1 VEDSKV
7 MAAKT
12 VIRVHFMDDSCRA
25 FAIEEN
31 QTAEQLKAIIVDKI
45 ELKEEACF
53 AIFEKKDG
61 WERCL
66 EPEEKPCELITLW
79 TDPNSNSS
87 EKDKKTAKPKETK
100 DGKESFKDAP
110 FAFIFKKKI
119 FLRDDEREMADPV
132 AKHHVYIQ
140 ALYSV
145 IESEY
150 PCQLDYAIRL
160 AGLQVQIVY
169 GNHKPET
176 HAVGFLTQNLKS
188 YVPKDLFG
196 SKKPNE
202 WEEKIFKAHSTVSGK
217 SAEEAKTEY
226 LDIVKQWPFY
236 GTTFYPACKSVGRQR
251 TPPKVI
257 IGVNAEGILLLKKDK
272 ELVSTHPF
280 TEICSWASS
289 STTFAFEFGS
299 QTESQKYT
307 FETKQGAII
316 AATIQTYIDILVQM
330 LKNTDIDEEEE
341 LEQTN

>member
-1 VEDSKV
+1 
-7 MAAKT
+7 MAKKFA
-12 VIRVHFMDDSCRA
+12 RVHFMDETCRA
-25 FAIEEN
+25 FAVDDN
-31 QTAEQLKAIIVDKI
+31 TTAEQLKATIVEKI

-53 AIFEKKDG
+53 ALFEKKDG

-66 EPEEKPCELITLW
+66 EPEDKPCELMALW
-79 TDPNSNSS
+79 TDNNAT
-87 EKDKKTAKPKETK
+87 TAKA
-100 DGKESFKDAP
+100 KDAS

-119 FLRDDEREMADPV
+119 FLRDDEQEMRDLV
-132 AKHHVYIQ
+132 AKHLIYIQ

-150 PCQLDYAIRL
+150 PCTQDEAIRL

-169 GNHKPET
+169 GDHKSAT
-176 HAVGFLTQNLKS
+176 HTVGFLTQNLKQF
-188 YVPKDLFG
+188 VPKDLFT
-196 SKKPNE
+196 SERKRPQE
-202 WEEKIFKAHSTVSGK
+202 WETLIFKQHGTNFGK
-217 SAEEAKTEY
+217 SAEDSKTEY
-226 LDIVKQWPFY
+226 LDVVKQWPFY
-236 GTTFYPACKSVGRQR
+236 GTTFYPPCKSAGKQK
-251 TPPKVI
+251 TPAKVI

-307 FETKQGAII
+307 FETKHGAII

-330 LKNTDIDEEEE
+330 LKNGSAEEEE
-341 LEQTN
+341 E

>member
-1 VEDSKV
+1 
-7 MAAKT
+7 MAT
-12 VIRVHFMDDSCRA
+12 TGRRVVRIHFMDDSIKA
-25 FAIEEN
+25 FALDDN
-31 QTAEQLKAIIVDKI
+31 TSAEQLKATVVERIAMREDS
-45 ELKEEACF
+45 CF

-66 EPEEKPCELITLW
+66 EPDEKPCELMALW
-79 TDPNSNSS
+79 NTDVNN
-87 EKDKKTAKPKETK
+87 PKNQC
-100 DGKESFKDAP
+100 SFV
-110 FAFIFKKKI
+110 FKKKI
-119 FLRDDEREMADPV
+119 FLRDDEREMQDPV

-140 ALYSV
+140 ALHSV

-150 PCQLDYAIRL
+150 TCSMEDAIKL

-169 GNHKPET
+169 GDHKSAT
-176 HAVGFLTQNLKS
+176 HVTGFLTANLKQFI
-188 YVPKDLFG
+188 PKDLFG
-196 SKKPNE
+196 QKKQD
-202 WEEKIFKAHSTVSGK
+202 WETLIFKAHANNIGK
-217 SAEEAKTEY
+217 SEDEAKTEY

-236 GTTFYPACKSVGRQR
+236 GTTFYPPCKTIGNKRI
-251 TPPKVI
+251 PPKVI

-316 AATIQTYIDILVQM
+316 AASIQTYIDILVQM
-330 LKNTDIDEEEE
+330 LKSGEDDD
-341 LEQTN
+341 

>member
-1 VEDSKV
+1 MAKKV
-7 MAAKT
+7 
-12 VIRVHFMDDSCRA
+12 VRVHFMDDSIRA
-25 FAIEEN
+25 FAIDESSS
-31 QTAEQLKAIIVDKI
+31 ADQLKAIVVEKI
-45 ELKEEACF
+45 TLKEDSCF

-66 EPEEKPCELITLW
+66 EPDEKPCELMALW
-79 TDPNSNSS
+79 NNDATPA
-87 EKDKKTAKPKETK
+87 AKNQC
-100 DGKESFKDAP
+100 
-110 FAFIFKKKI
+110 AFVFKKKI
-119 FLRDDEREMADPV
+119 FLRDDEREMQDLT

-140 ALYSV
+140 ALHSV

-150 PCQLDYAIRL
+150 PCSVEDAIKL

-169 GNHKPET
+169 GDHKAST
-176 HAVGFLTQNLKS
+176 HVVGFLTANLKQF
-188 YVPKDLFG
+188 VPKDLFG
-196 SKKPNE
+196 LKKSSE
-202 WEEKIFKAHSTVSGK
+202 WEGLIFKAHSLNTGK
-217 SAEEAKTEY
+217 SEEDAKTEY

-236 GTTFYPACKSVGRQR
+236 GTTFYPPCR
-251 TPPKVI
+251 TIGNKKIPSKVI

-316 AATIQTYIDILVQM
+316 AASIQTYIDILVQM
-330 LKNTDIDEEEE
+330 LKSGEDADDEDD
-341 LEQTN
+341 

>member
-1 VEDSKV
+1 MAKKV
-7 MAAKT
+7 
-12 VIRVHFMDDSCRA
+12 VRVHFMDDSIKA
-25 FAIEEN
+25 FAIDEN
-31 QTAEQLKAIIVDKI
+31 SSADQLKATVVEKIV
-45 ELKEEACF
+45 LKEDSCF

-66 EPEEKPCELITLW
+66 EPDEKPCELMALW
-79 TDPNSNSS
+79 NSEASAPA
-87 EKDKKTAKPKETK
+87 AKNQC
-100 DGKESFKDAP
+100 
-110 FAFIFKKKI
+110 AFVFKKKI
-119 FLRDDEREMADPV
+119 FLRDDEREMQDLV

-140 ALYSV
+140 ALHSV

-150 PCQLDYAIRL
+150 PCSAEDAIKL

-169 GNHKPET
+169 GDHKSST
-176 HAVGFLTQNLKS
+176 HIVGFLSANLKQF
-188 YVPKDLFG
+188 VPKDLFG
-196 SKKPNE
+196 LKRPNE
-202 WEEKIFKAHSTVSGK
+202 WETLIFRAHALNAGK
-217 SAEEAKTEY
+217 SEEDAKTEY

-236 GTTFYPACKSVGRQR
+236 GTTFYPPCR
-251 TPPKVI
+251 TIGNKKIPSKVI

-316 AATIQTYIDILVQM
+316 AASIQTYIDILVQM
-330 LKNTDIDEEEE
+330 LKSGEEDADEDD
-341 LEQTN
+341 